1 MGLLKLILHFWFFLS
16 LTNIIC
22 VGVCGSIV
30 HTSPTDP
37 NFTFLCSTSSS
48 PFQSHWNLSSS
59 FGLTCYKIKE
69 KIKKRNLTCWDRQ
82 KICEKWYDIS
92 CIFISWMLPNWGIQ
106 IKAYISWSNNYGQ
119 RLNISKEYNNRL
131 FDTQPNQKVD
141 RATDR
146 CQVTTNLYGTFLK
159 SLLYTLS
166 TSQIKGTCK
175 KWWGCMQFA
184 DATRDWFLISGK
196 CVWFLCLS
204 TSRKFFIKQWSGGS
218 TDMFC
223 RGCESDLTL
232 SLFRIWI
239 RNIAKHTEYSSG

>member
-1 MGLLKLILHFWFFLS
+1 MFTLPFPCSFFHS
-16 LTNIIC
+16 PTTNDTIP
-22 VGVCGSIV
+22 VWTV
-30 HTSPTDP
+30 HTSPADP
-37 NFTFLCSTSSS
+37 NFTFLRLRSTSSS

-119 RLNISKEYNNRL
+119 RLNISKEHNNRHRL

-204 TSRKFFIKQWSGGS
+204 TSRKF
-218 TDMFC
+218 
-223 RGCESDLTL
+223 L
-232 SLFRIWI
+232 
-239 RNIAKHTEYSSG
+239 

>member
-1 MGLLKLILHFWFFLS
+1 MPQYISYNGFGHPNESNSVIANAMGLLKLILHFWFFLS

-22 VGVCGSIV
+22 VGVCGSIVHIQTV

-106 IKAYISWSNNYGQ
+106 IKAYISWSNNDKTMKGEKYSLIKWRGFDEPTWEPSST
-119 RLNISKEYNNRL
+119 LNSSNDK
-131 FDTQPNQKVD
+131 
-141 RATDR
+141 
-146 CQVTTNLYGTFLK
+146 TF
-159 SLLYTLS
+159 SAY
-166 TSQIKGTCK
+166 
-175 KWWGCMQFA
+175 
-184 DATRDWFLISGK
+184 
-196 CVWFLCLS
+196 
-204 TSRKFFIKQWSGGS
+204 
-218 TDMFC
+218 
-223 RGCESDLTL
+223 
-232 SLFRIWI
+232 
-239 RNIAKHTEYSSG
+239 

>member
-1 MGLLKLILHFWFFLS
+1 MPQYISYNGFGHPNESNSVIANAMGLLKLILHFWFFLS

-22 VGVCGSIV
+22 VGVCGSIVHIQTV

-119 RLNISKEYNNRL
+119 RLNISKEHNNRHRL

-141 RATDR
+141 R
-146 CQVTTNLYGTFLK
+146 QVML
-159 SLLYTLS
+159 
-166 TSQIKGTCK
+166 
-175 KWWGCMQFA
+175 
-184 DATRDWFLISGK
+184 
-196 CVWFLCLS
+196 
-204 TSRKFFIKQWSGGS
+204 
-218 TDMFC
+218 
-223 RGCESDLTL
+223 
-232 SLFRIWI
+232 
-239 RNIAKHTEYSSG
+239 